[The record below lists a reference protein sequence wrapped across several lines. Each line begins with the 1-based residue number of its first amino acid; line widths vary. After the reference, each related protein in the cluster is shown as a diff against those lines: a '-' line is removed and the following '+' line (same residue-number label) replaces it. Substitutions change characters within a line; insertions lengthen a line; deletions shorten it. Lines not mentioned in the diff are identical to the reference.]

1 MLRGFGWQGLG
12 WDKPRDSTVPV
23 VVPLRPSMMLGL
35 NAEGSFLGSLAYHA
49 SSDAVRAIDRLDVLP
64 QQDATQSL
72 LPPVKV
78 CEGVCVCVCVDSHCT
93 SCTCAQ
99 AEWVPFLEDLGRLGN
114 AISQKD
120 ARKAIAT

>member
-1 MLRGFGWQGLG
+1 MHGFGWQGLG

-78 CEGVCVCVCVDSHCT
+78 CVGVGVCFGSWVWTHIEHP
-93 SCTCAQ
+93 Q